1 MKLIPFDT
9 PIDRSLLDL
18 SIKNSKNFFSYKGQF
33 PPLLVNNLIDSYYCG
48 GTLLDPFCGSGT
60 VLYEASKW
68 SIPVIGIDV
77 NISAYLMSRL
87 FILMS
92 YSKTDRE
99 FFIREAFEEAK
110 RDKIAYE
117 SKIIW
122 EAFFVSKSFHKSLD
136 SSYFSEAILS
146 FPLVTSSLDVYH
158 TDARIIP
165 LKNNSVDFIITSPPY
180 INVLNYHQYLR
191 REVELLGYDVLSLA
205 YSEIGSNRANRQNR
219 FITVIQ
225 YCIDIE
231 DVLKELYRVC
241 KKDSRLLF
249 IIGKESR
256 VSGVPFY
263 NSDIFSQ
270 LAVRSGYFN
279 ILLKQERKFKNR
291 FGNVIYEDILHM
303 TPNFGNKTSI
313 AKTVSKEL
321 LIDSK
326 NFVSEKHKTL
336 LEMALASIDHIKG
349 TRVLCQK

>member
-1 MKLIPFDT
+1 M
-9 PIDRSLLDL
+9 
-18 SIKNSKNFFSYKGQF
+18 
-33 PPLLVNNLIDSYYCG
+33 
-48 GTLLDPFCGSGT
+48 
-60 VLYEASKW
+60 
-68 SIPVIGIDV
+68 
-77 NISAYLMSRL
+77 
-87 FILMS
+87 
-92 YSKTDRE
+92 
-99 FFIREAFEEAK
+99 
-110 RDKIAYE
+110 
-117 SKIIW
+117 
-122 EAFFVSKSFHKSLD
+122 
-136 SSYFSEAILS
+136 
-146 FPLVTSSLDVYH
+146 
-158 TDARIIP
+158 
-165 LKNNSVDFIITSPPY
+165 
-180 INVLNYHQYLR
+180 
-191 REVELLGYDVLSLA
+191 
-205 YSEIGSNRANRQNR
+205 
-219 FITVIQ
+219 
-225 YCIDIE
+225 
-231 DVLKELYRVC
+231 C